1 MEVWRQIYEFPAY
14 SVSNMGR
21 VRNDDSGRVMALSRN
36 QYGIINVGLVV
47 GRKQYKRSVALLVAD
62 AFLPTW
68 ESEAFR
74 TPIHLNGDKSDCRA
88 ENLMWRPRWFAAKY
102 HRQFKTGRIAV
113 RKSIMDE
120 KTGRVFRNS
129 LAAAQAFGLLDDDIK
144 FAIDRGETVW
154 PTYQTFRVVRD
165 KPRY

>member
-1 MEVWRQIYEFPAY
+1 MEVWRQIYEFPGY

-21 VRNDDSGRVMALSRN
+21 VRNDETGRIMALSRN
-36 QYGIINVGLVV
+36 QYGIVNVGLVL

-68 ESEAFR
+68 ESEVF
-74 TPIHLNGDKSDCRA
+74 TSPIHLNGDRSDCRA

-113 RKSIMDE
+113 RRPWWRRSPESISVTRWRCYE
-120 KTGRVFRNS
+120 VRIAGRRYPVGNPIWRSS
-129 LAAAQAFGLLDDDIK
+129 LAYVSDI
-144 FAIDRGETVW
+144 
-154 PTYQTFRVVRD
+154 
-165 KPRY
+165 PRH